1 MRKIQIGLGQI
12 DLAKLN
18 LKKVAI
24 PVALMVLAG
33 LSYYAPE
40 RSQQIKLTSS
50 YPATVCPAIGN
61 KVSSIA
67 ALTSSK
73 INRRSIDGS
82 SKRLNPGKSS
92 VIPMKNDAI
101 LVEGNPGTSLTF
113 ANNGWK
119 AVVPCS
125 VSNGEQ
131 WFIGGSGALTSKS
144 FLYISNSG
152 FSQSVVDI
160 EIFTPNG
167 LLEPREVSIP
177 QNSTRKIAIDSLVP
191 GEEAIAIAVKTKS
204 GRVSSY
210 LFDER
215 KKGLKSL
222 GADFVAPSATARK
235 VVTIPAIT
243 GLLDKLVTNTNSVTH
258 TLRLLVP
265 ASIDANIDVTVNSN
279 DGNFI
284 PIGLSQL
291 EVKSQR
297 LISIPLTFAPTGQPF
312 SVIVESDQPIFAS
325 VFSNFTYGKSSEIAW
340 ATGADELSKWS
351 VNLTGSRPILNF
363 VGDRIDVQISATGT
377 NGKKITK
384 KVTGT
389 NFQTWRAPTGL
400 NRLEVTANRGGISG
414 GVIFLPEV
422 GKIGTSY
429 LPMNNGANLE
439 TASEPISDARVI
451 SRG

>member
-1 MRKIQIGLGQI
+1 MRKIQINLGKI
-12 DLAKLN
+12 DLTKLD

-24 PVALMVLAG
+24 PLALLVLAS

-67 ALTSSK
+67 ALTNSK
-73 INRRSIDGS
+73 VNRRLIDGS

-113 ANNGWK
+113 ANNDWK

-152 FSQSVVDI
+152 FSESAVDI
-160 EIFTPNG
+160 EIFTPNA

-191 GEEAIAIAVKTKS
+191 GEEAIAITVKTKS

-222 GADFVAPSATARK
+222 GADFVAPVATARK
-235 VVTIPAIT
+235 VVTIPVIT
-243 GLLDKLVTNTNSVTH
+243 GLLDKLVANTNSVTH

-363 VGDRIDVQISATGT
+363 VGDRIDVQISATST

-389 NFQTWRAPTGL
+389 NFETWRAPTGL
-400 NRLEVTANRGGISG
+400 NRLEVTANKGGISG

-451 SRG
+451 GRG

>member
-1 MRKIQIGLGQI
+1 MRKIQINLGKV
-12 DLAKLN
+12 DLAKLD

-50 YPATVCPAIGN
+50 YPATVCPAIGD

-152 FSQSVVDI
+152 FSESVVDI
-160 EIFTPNG
+160 EIFTPNV

-222 GADFVAPSATARK
+222 GADFVAPVATARK

-243 GLLDKLVTNTNSVTH
+243 GLLDKLVTNNNSVTH

-363 VGDRIDVQISATGT
+363 VGDEIDVQISATGT
-377 NGKKITK
+377 SGKKITK

-400 NRLEVTANRGGISG
+400 NRLEVTANRDEISG

>member
-1 MRKIQIGLGQI
+1 MRKIQINLGKI
-12 DLAKLN
+12 DLAKLD

-24 PVALMVLAG
+24 PAAILVLAS

-152 FSQSVVDI
+152 FSESAVDI

-191 GEEAIAIAVKTKS
+191 GEEAIAIALKTKS

-325 VFSNFTYGKSSEIAW
+325 VFSNFAYGKSNEIAW

-451 SRG
+451 TRG

>member
-1 MRKIQIGLGQI
+1 MRKIQISLGKI
-12 DLAKLN
+12 DLAKLD

-24 PVALMVLAG
+24 PVALVVLAG

-152 FSQSVVDI
+152 FSESAVDI
-160 EIFTPNG
+160 EIFTPSG

>member
-1 MRKIQIGLGQI
+1 MRKIQINLSKI
-12 DLAKLN
+12 DLARLD

-24 PVALMVLAG
+24 PLALVVLAG

-73 INRRSIDGS
+73 INRRLIDGS
-82 SKRLNPGKSS
+82 SKRLNPGRSS

-152 FSQSVVDI
+152 FSQSAVDI

-222 GADFVAPSATARK
+222 GADFVAPVATARK